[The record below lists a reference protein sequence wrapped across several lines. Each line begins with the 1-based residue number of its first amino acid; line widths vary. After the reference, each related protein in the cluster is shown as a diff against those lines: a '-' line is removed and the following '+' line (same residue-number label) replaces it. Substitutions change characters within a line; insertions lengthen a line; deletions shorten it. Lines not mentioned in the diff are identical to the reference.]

1 MFLMKSLC
9 KSILCCSG
17 TWGKL
22 KKTEKFVSKK
32 EIIARLGCY
41 GIGRYV

>member
-1 MFLMKSLC
+1 M
-9 KSILCCSG
+9 
-17 TWGKL
+17 GKV